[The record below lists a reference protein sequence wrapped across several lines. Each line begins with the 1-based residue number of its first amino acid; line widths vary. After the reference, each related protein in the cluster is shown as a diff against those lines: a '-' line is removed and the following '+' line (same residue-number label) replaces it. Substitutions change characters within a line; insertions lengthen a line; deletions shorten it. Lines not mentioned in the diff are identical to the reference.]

1 MNQLPHFV
9 GRSQMDGLLILAQCA
24 GAALETPFP
33 RCPEILFPMQTLEF
47 GVTRFT
53 QFTRITTSL

>member
-47 GVTRFT
+47 GVTT
-53 QFTRITTSL
+53 G